1 MDSSKKRDADRAANA
16 RRPVISASVRLLGYL
31 ALVCCLILA
40 PVNDALAQSYR
51 FNNLK
56 IEGNQRIE
64 AATIISYLGVERGK
78 EISAAQLNDGY
89 QRLVDSGAFET
100 VELEP
105 QGSTLVVKVS
115 EYPTI
120 NKISFEGNRRIK
132 DDDLAKIVESQS
144 RRVLNPAQAER
155 DASLIAEAYA
165 QQGRIAA
172 RVRPQIIRRSD
183 NRVDL
188 VFEISEGTTI
198 EIERVS
204 FVGNRAFS
212 DRRLRQV
219 LQSKQ
224 AGILRTFIRRDTLVE
239 DRIEFDKQ
247 VLREFYLSRGYVDFR
262 INSANVELTRER
274 DAFYLVLDV
283 HEGNQ
288 YRFGQIDV
296 ISEMSQADAL
306 DYAETLVIKP
316 GVVYSPT
323 LVDEAITRMERLGVK
338 QAIDFLRVEP
348 RVTRNDRELTLDMDF
363 ILSRGPRIFVE
374 RIDIEGNTTTL
385 DRVIRQQF
393 TTVEGDPFNPRAIR
407 QSSERIKALGYF
419 ATAEVETREG
429 SSPDQRIIDVEV
441 EEQPTGSLSLGGSYS
456 VDEGVGVAIGLQED
470 NFLGRG
476 QQIRVTLSTA
486 QDAQNYRF
494 SFTEPYLLGRDL
506 LFDLDLGLAA
516 TDSRFRSYNTSTTY
530 FRPGLGFDIN
540 DYGAINTNYFFT
552 STKLTDQDGATLG
565 PILNNEVAQGRR
577 TASGI
582 GLGYTFDTRT
592 TGLDPN
598 RGMLIS
604 FNTDIAGLGGDNK
617 YIKSTAKVA
626 AQTRVWN
633 EEVVLR
639 ATFET
644 GALRWESTDANS
656 RSTDRY
662 QLSTAQLR
670 GFDPGGVGPRE
681 IGSTYNDP
689 LGGNQYAV
697 LRLDADFP
705 IGLPEE
711 LGVRGGLFYDMGS
724 VWNLA
729 NVDVPANAGVV
740 GRDFFLR
747 HVIGVSILWTTAIGP
762 LRFNFSKAL
771 RKEDF
776 DEVRTFDL
784 TIQATF

>member
-1 MDSSKKRDADRAANA
+1 MDSANCMGSACLTNAPRPSK
-16 RRPVISASVRLLGYL
+16 SASVRLLGYMAL
-31 ALVCCLILA
+31 AFVLVLA
-40 PVNDALAQSYR
+40 PLNEALAQSYR
-51 FNNLK
+51 FTDLK
-56 IEGNQRIE
+56 IEGAQRIE
-64 AATIISYLGVERGK
+64 PATIISYLGVERGQ

-100 VELEP
+100 VELVP
-105 QGSTLVVKVS
+105 QGSTLVVKVN

-120 NKISFEGNRRIK
+120 NRISFEGNRRLK
-132 DDDLAKIVESQS
+132 DSDLSEVIESQS

-155 DASLIAEAYA
+155 DASLIAEAYG

-172 RVRPQIIRRSD
+172 RVRPQIIRRND

-188 VFEISEGTTI
+188 VFEISEGTTV

-224 AGILRTFIRRDTLVE
+224 AGFLRAFIRRDTLIE

-274 DAFYLVLDV
+274 DGFFLVMDI

-288 YRFGQIDV
+288 FTFGEIGV
-296 ISEMSQADAL
+296 TSEMSQAVAA
-306 DYAETLVIKP
+306 DYADTLVIKP
-316 GVVYSPT
+316 GVVYNPA
-323 LVDEAITRMERLGVK
+323 LVDQAITRMERLGVK
-338 QAIDFLRVEP
+338 QGVDFLRVEP
-348 RVTRNDRELTLDMDF
+348 RVTRNDRTLTLDMDF
-363 ILSRGPRIFVE
+363 VLSRGPRIFVE

-407 QSSERIKALGYF
+407 QSAERIKALGYF
-419 ATAEVETREG
+419 ETADVETREG
-429 SSPDQRIIDVEV
+429 SSPSQRIVDVEV
-441 EEQPTGSLSLGGSYS
+441 EEKPTGSLSLGGSYS
-456 VDEGVGVAIGLQED
+456 VDEGVGIAVGLQED

-476 QQIRVTLSTA
+476 QRVRLSLSTA
-486 QDAQNYRF
+486 QEAESYQF

-506 LFDLDLGLAA
+506 IFNLDLGLAA

-530 FRPGLGFDIN
+530 FRPGLTFDVN
-540 DYGAINTNYFFT
+540 DYGALTTDYFFS
-552 STKLTDQDGATLG
+552 STKLEDQDGALLG
-565 PILNNEVAQGRR
+565 PILNSEVAQGRR

-582 GLGYTFDTRT
+582 GIGYTFDTRT

-598 RGMLIS
+598 RGLLIS
-604 FNTDIAGLGGDNK
+604 WNTDLAGLGGDNK
-617 YIKSTAKVA
+617 YIKSTAKA
-626 AQTRVWN
+626 IAQTRVWN

-639 ATFET
+639 ATFEA
-644 GALRWESTDANS
+644 GALRWESTDAAS
-656 RSTDRY
+656 RSTDRF
-662 QLSTAQLR
+662 QLSTDQMR
-670 GFDPGGVGPRE
+670 GFDPGGMGPRE
-681 IGSTYNDP
+681 IGPGYNDP
-689 LGGNQYAV
+689 LGGNQFAV

-711 LGVRGGLFYDMGS
+711 LGVRGGVFYDMGS
-724 VWNLA
+724 VWNLS
-729 NVDVPANAGVV
+729 DVETNGAGAV
-740 GRDFFLR
+740 GRDFSLR
-747 HVIGVSILWTTAIGP
+747 HVIGVSVLWTTAIGP

-771 RKEDF
+771 RKETF
-776 DEVRTFDL
+776 DEVRNFDL
-784 TIQATF
+784 TIQANF

>member
-1 MDSSKKRDADRAANA
+1 MA
-16 RRPVISASVRLLGYL
+16 L
-31 ALVCCLILA
+31 AFVLVLA
-40 PVNDALAQSYR
+40 PLNEALAQSYR
-51 FNNLK
+51 FTDLK
-56 IEGNQRIE
+56 IEGAQRIE
-64 AATIISYLGVERGK
+64 PATIISYLGVERGQ

-100 VELEP
+100 VELVP
-105 QGSTLVVKVS
+105 QGSTLVVKVN

-120 NKISFEGNRRIK
+120 NRISFEGNRRLK
-132 DDDLAKIVESQS
+132 DSDLSEVIESQS

-155 DASLIAEAYA
+155 DASLIAEAYG

-172 RVRPQIIRRSD
+172 RVRPQIIRRND

-188 VFEISEGTTI
+188 VFEISEGTTV

-224 AGILRTFIRRDTLVE
+224 AGFLRAFIRRDTLIE

-274 DAFYLVLDV
+274 DGFFLVMDI

-288 YRFGQIDV
+288 FTFGEIGV
-296 ISEMSQADAL
+296 TSEMSQAVAA
-306 DYAETLVIKP
+306 DYADTLVIKP
-316 GVVYSPT
+316 GVVYNPA
-323 LVDEAITRMERLGVK
+323 LVDQAITRMERLGVK
-338 QAIDFLRVEP
+338 QGVDFLRVEP
-348 RVTRNDRELTLDMDF
+348 RVTRNDRTLTLDMDF
-363 ILSRGPRIFVE
+363 VLSRGPRIFVE

-407 QSSERIKALGYF
+407 QSAERIKALGYF
-419 ATAEVETREG
+419 ETADVETREG
-429 SSPDQRIIDVEV
+429 SSPSQRIVDVEV
-441 EEQPTGSLSLGGSYS
+441 EEKPTGSLSLGGSYS
-456 VDEGVGVAIGLQED
+456 VDEGVGIAVGLQED

-476 QQIRVTLSTA
+476 QRVRLSLSTA
-486 QDAQNYRF
+486 QEAESYQF

-506 LFDLDLGLAA
+506 IFNLDLGLAA

-530 FRPGLGFDIN
+530 FRPGLTFDVN
-540 DYGAINTNYFFT
+540 DYGALTTDYFFS
-552 STKLTDQDGATLG
+552 STKLEDQDGALLG
-565 PILNNEVAQGRR
+565 PILNSEVAQGRR

-582 GLGYTFDTRT
+582 GIGYTFDTRT

-598 RGMLIS
+598 RGLLIS
-604 FNTDIAGLGGDNK
+604 WNTDLAGLGGDNK
-617 YIKSTAKVA
+617 YIKSTAKA
-626 AQTRVWN
+626 IAQTRVWN

-639 ATFET
+639 ATFEA
-644 GALRWESTDANS
+644 GALRWESTDAAS
-656 RSTDRY
+656 RSTDRF
-662 QLSTAQLR
+662 QLSTDQMR
-670 GFDPGGVGPRE
+670 GFDPGGMGPRE
-681 IGSTYNDP
+681 IGPGYNDP
-689 LGGNQYAV
+689 LGGNQFAV

-711 LGVRGGLFYDMGS
+711 LGVRGGVFYDMGS
-724 VWNLA
+724 VWNLS
-729 NVDVPANAGVV
+729 DVETNGAGAV
-740 GRDFFLR
+740 GRDFSLR
-747 HVIGVSILWTTAIGP
+747 HVIGVSVLWTTAIGP

-771 RKEDF
+771 RKETF
-776 DEVRTFDL
+776 DEVRNFDL
-784 TIQATF
+784 TIQANF